1 MSLLA
6 VAAIGVVV
14 SLVLSAILGAV
25 ILQPIRSTLSSLC
38 ATAEAV
44 TFWTRFT
51 ILMLVLGPLIVT
63 LVFGVPTGE
72 LAERLSDVDLVIRVL
87 TASLVGSF
95 LTLAG
100 IGIRMGTL
108 RYRTSPA
115 SQAQTFRRVNED

>member
-6 VAAIGVVV
+6 VAAIGVVI
-14 SLVLSAILGAV
+14 SLVLSAILAAV
-25 ILQPIRSTLSSLC
+25 ILQPIRSTLSRLC
-38 ATAEAV
+38 TTGEAV

-63 LVFGVPTGE
+63 LVFGVPTGAF
-72 LAERLSDVDLVIRVL
+72 AEKLSDADLLIRVV

-108 RYRTSPA
+108 RYGQSPA
-115 SQAQTFRRVNED
+115 PQAQTFRKVSED

>member
-14 SLVLSAILGAV
+14 SLVLSAILAAV
-25 ILQPIRSTLSSLC
+25 ILQPIRSTLSRLC
-38 ATAEAV
+38 DTAEAV

-72 LAERLSDVDLVIRVL
+72 LAERMSDVDLVIRVV

-108 RYRTSPA
+108 RSRPSTAP
-115 SQAQTFRRVNED
+115 QAQTFRRVNED